1 MTKDSQPAPQSGARI
16 RRTAVGLLAALMLLL
31 AACGGDAGGAR
42 DGDAAS
48 ASPSNGNDAG
58 NAPSASD
65 SGNGAASD
73 RNRAE
78 EPAGQAESPL
88 DEGSQNPAAPV
99 DGAAPEQGGQ
109 TEQNEDSLQVV
120 ADPDSI
126 TVLVNKKNAL
136 PEDYEPDDL
145 VYADVPFIFEEM
157 LEKRKMRKVAA
168 EALKE
173 LFDAAK
179 EDGIYLA
186 GVSAYRSRAYQKALF
201 DSYVERDG
209 YEKARTYSAL
219 PGTSEHETGLAI
231 DVSGSDGKCAAQDCF
246 AGTPEAEWL
255 EANAHRFGFI
265 IRYPKGKESIT
276 GYQYEPWHLRYVG
289 KEAAEA
295 IAEQSITL
303 EEYLGEASI

>member
-1 MTKDSQPAPQSGARI
+1 MTKDSQPATQSGARI

-42 DGDAAS
+42 DGDTAS

-109 TEQNEDSLQVV
+109 TEQDEDSLQVV